1 MDDYVR
7 LGLRAALDAVTS
19 IVPNQKVHAVGYCIG
34 GTLLSIGAA
43 ALAGAGDERISTI
56 SLFAAQTDF
65 SEPGELGVF
74 ITPGQLS
81 MLEQMMQQKGV
92 LESGQ
97 MGSAFAMMRAA
108 ELIWAPAVNTYLR
121 GQRESINDLM
131 AWNADGT
138 RMPCRM
144 HSEYLSR
151 LYLRNELAT
160 GAFTVAGQP
169 VDLKSLT
176 VPMFVVGTETDHVA
190 PWRSVYKVGGLAR
203 SSDYTFLLTS
213 GGHNAGIISGPS
225 HPKRRHRTLHTSD
238 ANSPVSADEYLTSAE
253 QHDGSW
259 WPSWQHWLAIHS
271 PSARTAPPDIGNAAA
286 GYAVLRDAPGDYVR
300 G

>member
-1 MDDYVR
+1 
-7 LGLRAALDAVTS
+7 
-19 IVPNQKVHAVGYCIG
+19 
-34 GTLLSIGAA
+34 
-43 ALAGAGDERISTI
+43 
-56 SLFAAQTDF
+56 
-65 SEPGELGVF
+65 
-74 ITPGQLS
+74 
-81 MLEQMMQQKGV
+81 
-92 LESGQ
+92 

-144 HSEYLSR
+144 HSEYLSK
-151 LYLRNELAT
+151 LYLRNELAAGT
-160 GAFTVAGQP
+160 FTAEGKT

-176 VPMFVVGTETDHVA
+176 VPMFIVGTETDHVA

-203 SSDYTFLLTS
+203 SADYTFLLTS
-213 GGHNAGIISGPS
+213 GGHNAGIISGPV
-225 HPKRRHRTLHTSD
+225 HPKRRHRTLHTTNAD
-238 ANSPVSADEYLTSAE
+238 SPVSADGFLETAV

-259 WPSWQHWLAIHS
+259 WPTWHSWLAAHS
-271 PSARTAPPDIGNAAA
+271 PMPRIAPPSLGNAAA
-286 GYAVLRDAPGDYVR
+286 GYAVVLDAPGEYVR